1 MFENKGP
8 ILAAMT
14 FDDVSQDVLRQA
26 HAMARYYDVELCVC
40 HVLAEICAVRPLF
53 PYLHMDDALQ
63 VADLEAWVRREL
75 LKTIR
80 ATVSREAPRV
90 SVVIEQ
96 GTVHS
101 GILRAAEEM
110 KAGAIVIGGKK
121 DRESMPVLGGI
132 AERVTRHAHCPVL
145 LVRPSPS
152 GKVLAATD
160 FSNPSMP
167 AIQAGANEAERLHS
181 ELTIIHAIDIFPV
194 ILPAVEGVAYPAIPP
209 IANDHVKQASQR
221 ELDDCVR
228 RFGAKGGGVLYD
240 GEAAPAIV
248 ETAAEL
254 PAQLIVVG
262 THGRTGLSRLALGSV
277 AEAVLRTSPCSVL
290 VVRIPK
296 DAHGHPH
303 GNPKSNI

>member
-1 MFENKGP
+1 MFEIKGP
-8 ILAAMT
+8 IMAAMT
-14 FDDVSQDVLRQA
+14 FDDVSLDVLRQA
-26 HAMARYYDVELCVC
+26 DAMARFYKTKLCVC
-40 HVLAEICAVRPLF
+40 HVLGEICAVRPLF
-53 PYLHMDDALQ
+53 PYLHMDDALK
-63 VADLEAWVRREL
+63 VADLEAWIQKEL

-80 ATVSREAPRV
+80 AVVSRNAAQV

-110 KAGAIVIGGKK
+110 GAGAIVIGGKK
-121 DRESMPVLGGI
+121 DQASTPVLGGI

-152 GKVLAATD
+152 GKVLVATD
-160 FSNPSMP
+160 FSSPSMP
-167 AIQAGANEAERLHS
+167 AIEAGVREAKRLHTK
-181 ELTIIHAIDIFPV
+181 LTIIHAIDIMPV

-209 IANDHVKQASQR
+209 IANDHIKQESQR

-240 GEAAPAIV
+240 GEAAPGIV

-254 PAQLIVVG
+254 PAQLIIVG
-262 THGRTGLSRLALGSV
+262 IHGRTGLSRLALGSV

-296 DAHGHPH
+296 EEHA
-303 GNPKSNI
+303 KSKGKK